1 MLTQKDEINRLI
13 FALSKQGEKVIESE
27 TFRAL
32 NYVLKDGQ
40 ITLMSDRHG
49 VFTFRIDC
57 FDALMDEIKDIL
69 SVWKDVRTK
78 KCRMG
83 GEYGK

>member
-1 MLTQKDEINRLI
+1 MMNNLSNVNNLI
-13 FALSKQGEKVIESE
+13 YFLSKQGEKVIESE

-49 VFTFRIDC
+49 IFTFNIECLDE
-57 FDALMDEIKDIL
+57 LVEEIKDIL
-69 SVWKDVRTK
+69 FVWKDVRTK
-78 KCRMG
+78 KCRIG
-83 GEYGK
+83 GEK

>member
-1 MLTQKDEINRLI
+1 MLMKKNEINSLI
-13 FALSKQGEKVIESE
+13 FNLSRQGEKVIESE

-40 ITLMSDRHG
+40 ITLLSDRHG
-49 VFTFRIDC
+49 IFTFNVECLDE
-57 FDALMDEIKDIL
+57 LVNEIKDIL

-78 KCRMG
+78 NCRV
-83 GEYGK
+83 

>member
-1 MLTQKDEINRLI
+1 MLAKKDEINNLI
-13 FALSKQGEKVIESE
+13 FTLSRRGEKVIESE

-40 ITLMSDRHG
+40 ITLLSDRHG
-49 VFTFRIDC
+49 MFTFNVECLDE
-57 FDALMDEIKDIL
+57 LVNEIKDIL

-78 KCRMG
+78 KCRV
-83 GEYGK
+83 

>member
-49 VFTFRIDC
+49 IFTFNIECLDE
-57 FDALMDEIKDIL
+57 LVEEIKDIL
-69 SVWKDVRTK
+69 FVWKDVRTK

-83 GEYGK
+83 GEK